1 MPIRFAAAR
10 DAKKSPVARI
20 LQRPSHRYAD
30 NDNGAPNGHDM
41 MLHEA
46 LRHFAEFGLS
56 APQQA
61 REHAR
66 VAFFAGDRK
75 SYDWWREI
83 CRILDDRIAR
93 DLNAEIAESALPSP
107 L

>member
-1 MPIRFAAAR
+1 MTIRFAAAR

-20 LQRPSHRYAD
+20 LQRPLNRFAD
-30 NDNGAPNGHDM
+30 NDNGSPNGHDI

-56 APQQA
+56 APQKA

-66 VAFFAGDRK
+66 AAFFAGDRK

-83 CRILDDRIAR
+83 CRILDTRVAM
-93 DLNAEIAESALPSP
+93 DLNLELTESSLPTP
-107 L
+107 A